1 MLAGA
6 LVAIFC
12 ARNLKRY
19 RLADAFLA
27 VRENPAAAEAFTI
40 SVTRARRLAFFLSGC
55 IAGYAG
61 VLYAFHQGV
70 VDSARFPADQGI
82 ALLSIVVIGGLGS
95 VSGVVL
101 GAVIVRTAQYL
112 LPAWVAFF
120 GTGVGLL
127 IVLLVFPGGIGEVV
141 FRVRYRVA
149 AWLGRRSGV
158 LVAPSAVKHHEH
170 TGEPLLDEVAT

>member
-1 MLAGA
+1 
-6 LVAIFC
+6 
-12 ARNLKRY
+12 
-19 RLADAFLA
+19 LADTFIAT
-27 VRENPAAAEAFTI
+27 RDNPAAAEAFAI
-40 SVTRARRLAFFLSGC
+40 SVTRTRRTAFFLSGC

-70 VDSARFPADQGI
+70 VDAVRFPAEQGI

-95 VSGVVL
+95 ISGVVI

-141 FRVRYRVA
+141 FRVRYRMA
-149 AWLGRRSGV
+149 AWLGRRKGV
-158 LVAPSAVKHHEH
+158 LLPPPVVEPDDI
-170 TGEPLLDEVAT
+170 GEPLLDEVPT